1 MAKLHLTPRINRENG
16 DQWWFVEWYIG
27 LVDDPGSEINLLD
40 VIYNKLKYD
49 DVTGFCVKDQRES
62 FSGQFGIDAR
72 WHQQANNKFH
82 VEFLSLDTIW
92 RKDIAEH
99 GEYMQRHRPVVGM
112 VFKTKEIAEQFME
125 QVGAHYTFKALKKE
139 FN

>member
-49 DVTGFCVKDQRES
+49 DVVGFCVKDQRDGDGK
-62 FSGQFGIDAR
+62 FTIDSR
-72 WHQQANNKFH
+72 WHQRDNNRFH
-82 VEFLSLDTIW
+82 VEFLSLDLVW
-92 RKDIAEH
+92 SKNLDEY
-99 GEYMQRHRPVVGM
+99 GEFMQRHRPVVGT
-112 VFKTKEIAEQFME
+112 VFKTKDIAEKFME